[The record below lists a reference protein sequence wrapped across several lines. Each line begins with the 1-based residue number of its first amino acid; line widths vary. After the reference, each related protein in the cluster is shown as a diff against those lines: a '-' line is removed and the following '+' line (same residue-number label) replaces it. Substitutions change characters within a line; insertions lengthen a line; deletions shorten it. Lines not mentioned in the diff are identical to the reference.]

1 MAAGIVL
8 DRPRGCFHFARVLR
22 KVLIFGV
29 MAGWVVA
36 GLGAEPERS
45 VVQIMTFAQQ
55 PSWDSPWRFEA
66 VRRLGGSG
74 FVIKGK
80 RIMTNAHV
88 VSWARQI
95 IVRRYQDPRPY
106 LAEVEYVGHDC
117 DLAVLKV
124 ADGRF
129 FEKLEPLEFGELPK
143 VRSSVVTYG
152 YPAGGEEISYTR
164 GVVSRV
170 ELETYSHIGN
180 RHLLS
185 AQTDAAINPGNSG
198 GPVIQDDRVVGVAFQ
213 GMPGLENTGF
223 FIPPPV
229 IEHFLKDVEDTHY
242 DGIPQAGVRLAQLQN
257 PAYRSQLKLPDD
269 ARGARVD
276 GLLPI
281 ASTGKVLK
289 EEDVI
294 LQIGSFPV
302 ASDATILYQGNRVS
316 AALGFQLAQA
326 GESVPLKIWRDGQQQ
341 EVLLPVFPYS
351 GDRAAG
357 YQHESPPRYYVYG
370 GLVFTPLS
378 LDYLRTQGRSSTDP
392 SSGELYYEL
401 YYRRYESPTTARP
414 EPIVLAAVL
423 ADAVNANVSIRSRA
437 LVDRINGKRIEKL
450 EDAVGAFE
458 TNTNA
463 YEIIEFLPNHSIE
476 CLDRGATAKANAGI
490 LQTYGVTK
498 DRRL

>member
-1 MAAGIVL
+1 MSLILGLLAA
-8 DRPRGCFHFARVLR
+8 
-22 KVLIFGV
+22 
-29 MAGWVVA
+29 WVA
-36 GLGAEPERS
+36 GGWAGEPERS

-55 PSWDSPWRFEA
+55 PAWDSPWRFEA
-66 VRRLGGSG
+66 VRRVGGSG

-80 RIMTNAHV
+80 RVMTNAHV
-88 VSWARQI
+88 VSWAREI

-106 LAEVEYVGHDC
+106 LAAVEYVGHDC

-129 FEKLEPLEFGELPK
+129 FEDLEALEFGELPK
-143 VRSSVVTYG
+143 VRSAVVTYG
-152 YPAGGEEISYTR
+152 YPAGGEQISYTR
-164 GVVSRV
+164 GVVSRI

-198 GPVIQDDRVVGVAFQ
+198 GPVIQDQRVVGVAFQ
-213 GMPGLENTGF
+213 GVPGLENTGF

-229 IEHFLKDVEDTHY
+229 IEHFLKDIQDQHY
-242 DGIPQAGVRLAQLQN
+242 DGVPQAGVRLAQLQN
-257 PAYRSQLKLPDD
+257 PAYRSLLKLPDD

-281 ASTGKVLK
+281 PSTAQVLQ

-302 ASDATILYQGNRVS
+302 ASDGTLLYQGNRVS
-316 AALGFQLAQA
+316 AALAFQLAQA
-326 GESVPLKIWRDGQQQ
+326 GESVPLQVWRAGRQQ
-341 EVLLPVFPYS
+341 EVSLPVFPYS

-357 YQHESPPRYYVYG
+357 YQHDALPRYFIYG

-378 LDYLRTQGRSSTDP
+378 LDYLRTQGRGATDAAA
-392 SSGELYYEL
+392 GELYYEL
-401 YYRRYESPTTARP
+401 YYRRHETPKTARP
-414 EPIVLAAVL
+414 EPVVLAAVL
-423 ADAVNANVSIRSRA
+423 ADAVNANVAIRGRA
-437 LVDRINGKRIEKL
+437 LVDRVNDLRIEKL
-450 EDAVGAFE
+450 EDVVRAFE
-458 TNTNA
+458 GNTNA
-463 YEIIEFLPNHSIE
+463 HEVIEFLPNHTVE
-476 CLDRGATAKANAGI
+476 CLERSQAAKANAAI
-490 LQTYGVTK
+490 LKTYGLTK

>member
-1 MAAGIVL
+1 
-8 DRPRGCFHFARVLR
+8 VLR
-22 KVLIFGV
+22 KILIIAV
-29 MAGWVVA
+29 
-36 GLGAEPERS
+36 LGAWVAAGEAGEPERS
-45 VVQIMTFAQQ
+45 VAQITTFAQ
-55 PSWDSPWRFEA
+55 PPAWDTPWRFEA
-66 VRRLGGSG
+66 VRRMGGSG
-74 FVIKGK
+74 FVIQGK

-88 VSWARQI
+88 VSWAREI

-124 ADGRF
+124 QDGRF
-129 FEKLEPLEFGELPK
+129 FENLEPLEFGQLPK
-143 VRSSVVTYG
+143 VRSTVVTYG

-164 GVVSRV
+164 GVVSRI
-170 ELETYSHIGN
+170 ELETYAHIGN

-213 GMPGLENTGF
+213 GIPGLENTGF

-229 IEHFLKDVEDTHY
+229 IEHFLKDIQDTHY
-242 DGIPQAGVRLAQLQN
+242 DGMPQAGVRLAHLQN
-257 PAYRSQLKLPDD
+257 PAYRRLLKLPDD

-281 ASTGKVLK
+281 ASTEKVLQ

-294 LQIGSFPV
+294 LEIGSFAV

-316 AALGFQLAQA
+316 AALAFELPQA
-326 GESVPLKIWRDGQQQ
+326 GESVALQIWREGRQQA
-341 EVLLPVFPYS
+341 VLLPVFPYH

-357 YQHESPPRYYVYG
+357 YQHESPPRYFVYG

-378 LDYLRTQGRSSTDP
+378 LDYLRTQGRGSTD
-392 SSGELYYEL
+392 SSASELYYEL
-401 YYRRYESPTTARP
+401 YYRRYESPKTARP

-423 ADAVNANVSIRSRA
+423 ADAVNANVSVRGRA
-437 LVDRINGKRIEKL
+437 LVDQINGQRIERL
-450 EDAVGAFE
+450 EDVVRAFQ

-463 YEIIEFLPNHSIE
+463 CEVIEFLPNHTIE
-476 CLDRGATAKANAGI
+476 CLARGDTAKANADI
-490 LQTYGVTK
+490 LQTYGITK

>member
-1 MAAGIVL
+1 MVVWVAAG
-8 DRPRGCFHFARVLR
+8 GA
-22 KVLIFGV
+22 
-29 MAGWVVA
+29 
-36 GLGAEPERS
+36 AEPERS
-45 VVQIMTFAQQ
+45 VAQITTFAQQ
-55 PSWDSPWRFEA
+55 PAWDSPWRFEA
-66 VRRLGGSG
+66 VRRMGGSG

-117 DLAVLKV
+117 DLAVLRV
-124 ADGRF
+124 EDGRF
-129 FEKLEPLEFGELPK
+129 FENLEPLEFGDLPK
-143 VRSSVVTYG
+143 VRSTVVTYG

-164 GVVSRV
+164 GVVSRI

-185 AQTDAAINPGNSG
+185 GQTDAAINPGNSG
-198 GPVIQDDRVVGVAFQ
+198 GPVVQDERVVGVAFQ
-213 GMPGLENTGF
+213 GIPGLENTGF

-229 IEHFLKDVEDTHY
+229 IEHFLKDIQDTHY

-257 PAYRSQLKLPDD
+257 PAYRRLLKLPDD

-281 ASTGKVLK
+281 PSTEKVLK

-294 LQIGSFPV
+294 LQVGSFAV

-316 AALGFQLAQA
+316 AALAFQLAQA
-326 GESVPLKIWRDGQQQ
+326 GESIGLQIWRDGRPQ
-341 EVLLPVFPYS
+341 EVSLPVFPYA

-357 YQHESPPRYYVYG
+357 YQHESPPRYFVYG

-378 LDYLRTQGRSSTDP
+378 LDYLRTQGRGSTD
-392 SSGELYYEL
+392 SSASELYYEL
-401 YYRRYESPTTARP
+401 YYRRYESPKTVRP

-423 ADAVNANVSIRSRA
+423 ADAVNANVSVRGRA
-437 LVDRINGKRIEKL
+437 LVDQVNGQRIEKL
-450 EDAVGAFE
+450 EDVVRAFQ

-463 YEIIEFLPNHSIE
+463 YEVIEFLPNHILE
-476 CLDRGATAKANAGI
+476 CLARADTAKANADI
-490 LQTYGVTK
+490 LRTYGITK